1 MADTKKTFPMLPVA
15 AWWKLRK
22 KFKQSIPGVVSI
34 NYLSSV
40 LNIGEASARANIYP
54 FLKSL
59 GIIEDEGKPTA
70 RAKLWRDDG
79 HYPEVCK
86 AILKESY
93 PSDLIDAVDNPRENR
108 DAAKRWFANHTGA
121 GDTATGRM
129 AALYTVLVEADPN
142 GGAEATKASSSSAK
156 DIKTPKT
163 LRTPKKDRGVATS
176 NVQAKEPMPEQ
187 LPSHINDAQAGR
199 NIGPDVNL
207 NLQIHISADASAD
220 QIEQI
225 FASMAKHIYRR
236 G

>member
-1 MADTKKTFPMLPVA
+1 MADAKKSFPMLPVA
-15 AWWKLRK
+15 HWWTLRR

-40 LNIGEASARANIYP
+40 LDMGEASARANVYP
-54 FLKSL
+54 FLKTL
-59 GIIEDEGKPTA
+59 GIIDDDGKPTP
-70 RAKLWRDDG
+70 RAKQWRDDG

-86 AILKESY
+86 AVLEEVY
-93 PSDLIDAVDNPRENR
+93 PSDLRDAVDNPREDR
-108 DAAKRWFANHTGA
+108 GTAKRWFANHTGA
-121 GDTATGRM
+121 GEAATSRM

-142 GGAEATKASSSSAK
+142 GGSETKKVAVKA
-156 DIKTPKT
+156 
-163 LRTPKKDRGVATS
+163 PKKPKAAPLAASPPREMKGEERPSTVDDTQSGV
-176 NVQAKEPMPEQ
+176 Q
-187 LPSHINDAQAGR
+187 
-199 NIGPDVNL
+199 IGPDVNL